1 MLALYSAA
9 LALALVAGAP
19 WFLYQA
25 LRRQKYLGSLR
36 ERLGA
41 LPVSLNLDGEPS
53 IWIHA
58 VSVGEVLAARPLADE
73 LKVRYPGFR
82 LFVSTTTSAGQQ
94 LAKRHLRDADAVFY
108 FPMDFGV
115 IVRRVLGRVRPRLLV
130 LMEGEIWP
138 NVLAECRR
146 RGRSRA
152 ID

>member
-25 LRRQKYLGSLR
+25 LRRQKYAGSLR

-73 LKVRYPGFR
+73 LKTRYPGFR

-108 FPMDFGV
+108 FPIDFAFV
-115 IVRRVLGRVRPRLLV
+115 VRRVLNRVRPRLLV

-138 NVLAECRR
+138 NLLA
-146 RGRSRA
+146 
-152 ID
+152 

>member
-73 LKVRYPGFR
+73 LKTRYPGVPPVR
-82 LFVSTTTSAGQQ
+82 LDDDERGTATGEAAPSGC
-94 LAKRHLRDADAVFY
+94 R
-108 FPMDFGV
+108 
-115 IVRRVLGRVRPRLLV
+115 RRVLFPDRLRIHRPARAESCGR
-130 LMEGEIWP
+130 G
-138 NVLAECRR
+138 C
-146 RGRSRA
+146 SS
-152 ID
+152 

>member
-25 LRRQKYLGSLR
+25 FRRQKYLGSLR

-58 VSVGEVLAARPLADE
+58 VSVGEVLAARPLVNE
-73 LKVRYPGFR
+73 LKARY
-82 LFVSTTTSAGQQ
+82 Q
-94 LAKRHLRDADAVFY
+94 
-108 FPMDFGV
+108 
-115 IVRRVLGRVRPRLLV
+115 IGRAHV
-130 LMEGEIWP
+130 
-138 NVLAECRR
+138 
-146 RGRSRA
+146 
-152 ID
+152 

>member
-25 LRRQKYLGSLR
+25 FRPEKDRGSLG

-73 LKVRYPGFR
+73 LKERYPRFR
-82 LFVSTTTSAGQQ
+82 LFVSTTTSAGHQ
-94 LAKRHLRDADAVFY
+94 LARRHLLDAD
-108 FPMDFGV
+108 
-115 IVRRVLGRVRPRLLV
+115 
-130 LMEGEIWP
+130 
-138 NVLAECRR
+138 
-146 RGRSRA
+146 
-152 ID
+152 